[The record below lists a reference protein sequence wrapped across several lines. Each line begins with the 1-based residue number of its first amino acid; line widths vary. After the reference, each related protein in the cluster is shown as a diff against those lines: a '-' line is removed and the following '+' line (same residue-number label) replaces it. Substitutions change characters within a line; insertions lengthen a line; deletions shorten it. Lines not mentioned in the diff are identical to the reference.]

1 MNIKKIGHAEDLC
14 HKFGKCYKSDSLPQE
29 PVVKHLPPY
38 HHCRPLLSGLCSLWS
53 LLSPLHLKSKQFRLS
68 GSLHN
73 HHLGLKYFP
82 PRSTHYPEAN
92 SNSFKTVRFLQVRL
106 GCHFHMLTYHSVIIT
121 IKIVYLCII
130 IIACLFVYPT
140 RALWY
145 TRTI

>member
-1 MNIKKIGHAEDLC
+1 MLQIRP
-14 HKFGKCYKSDSLPQE
+14 SLPQE

-38 HHCRPLLSGLCSLWS
+38 HYFRSLLSGLCSLWS
-53 LLSPLHLKSKQFRLS
+53 FLSPLHLKFNQFRLS
-68 GSLHN
+68 RSLHN

-92 SNSFKTVRFLQVRL
+92 SNSLKTVRFLQVRL
-106 GCHFHMLTYHSVIIT
+106 GCLFHMLSYHSVITT
-121 IKIVYLCII
+121 IILVSLCII